1 MKHKGM
7 LIFCGETHTCTI
19 IYLIRTLMVILLT
32 CHEVRVIFVLV
43 FVVSMRILTY
53 LFWSVKFER
62 LLNNKVISFIPRIHN
77 RFPRDNIATLKN
89 DDYFF
94 HSLSS

>member
-1 MKHKGM
+1 
-7 LIFCGETHTCTI
+7 
-19 IYLIRTLMVILLT
+19 MVMLLT

-53 LFWSVKFER
+53 LFGSVKFER
-62 LLNNKVISFIPRIHN
+62 LLNNKVISFIPRIHD

-94 HSLSS
+94 HSLSL